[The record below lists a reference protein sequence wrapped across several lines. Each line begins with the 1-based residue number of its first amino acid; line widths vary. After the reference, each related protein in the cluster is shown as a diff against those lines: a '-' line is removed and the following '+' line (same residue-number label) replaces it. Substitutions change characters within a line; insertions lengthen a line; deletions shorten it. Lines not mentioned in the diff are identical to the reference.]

1 MPSYSQ
7 LFQDDLNS
15 MADLGMSNRTL
26 LKKTFQAGFCDES
39 AGKKPYGQDIPVH
52 FVFQGG
58 GILGIA
64 HLGFFSG
71 LERAGFRPVGLAGT
85 SAGAILALLIA
96 AARGTNHDADNIGS
110 RLLDILWQM
119 PAESFM
125 DGPYSSRRLT
135 KFALSKKSIAS
146 PEMSMPII
154 ATIRRVLV
162 RFGIHRGITFESW
175 LATELSSQFGIQ
187 TCNDL
192 TRSLKQCF
200 AETVLAETAPDDLLK
215 LIATGLPIHAD
226 EGLSNGIKFV
236 FPGDAHALQ
245 INPDQDSP
253 ALYARASMSVPIFFE
268 PYKIDVDATGWRKLV
283 SETFRQTLH
292 PEAIRVMNS
301 ATGVAFIDGGLLSN
315 FPIDSFFEKTS
326 SKFEKTQTDNPSTS
340 ISSITTIGS
349 TLVTTK
355 KIRRRNRNRGAAAL
369 LHYVQTVI
377 DGMRHIRDRDAM
389 RIGNR
394 FNDVAGIPD
403 AYIAPVDVGDH
414 NWLNFQLSDAE
425 KADLYRRGI
434 QAARAFIETTIR
446 NRLTG
451 EAE

>member
-7 LFQDDLNS
+7 LFKDDLNA
-15 MADLGMSNRTL
+15 MADLGMSNNTS
-26 LKKTFQAGFCDES
+26 LKRIFQASQGDKS
-39 AGKKPYGQDIPVH
+39 VADNYGQSIPVH

-71 LERAGFRPVGLAGT
+71 LERAGFRAVGLAGT

-96 AARGTNHDADNIGS
+96 AARGTNPNEGNIGS
-110 RLLDILWQM
+110 RLLDVLWQM

-135 KFALSKKSIAS
+135 KFALSKKTIAS
-146 PEMSMPII
+146 FEMSVPII
-154 ATIRRVLV
+154 ATIRRVLSH
-162 RFGIHRGITFESW
+162 FGIHRGITFESW
-175 LATELSSQFGIQ
+175 LSTELSNQFGIR
-187 TCNDL
+187 TCHDL
-192 TRSLKQCF
+192 TTTIATCLRDALPD
-200 AETVLAETAPDDLLK
+200 TAAGDLLK

-226 EGLSNGIKFV
+226 EGLSNGIKFI
-236 FPGDAHALQ
+236 FPGDTEALQ
-245 INPDQDSP
+245 IDPHRDSP

-268 PYKIDVDATGWRKLV
+268 PYKVDVHADGWRQIV
-283 SETFRQTLH
+283 SETFGQTLH

-301 ATGVAFIDGGLLSN
+301 ATGVAFVDGGLLSN
-315 FPIDSFFEKTS
+315 FPIDSFFEKRNAS
-326 SKFEKTQTDNPSTS
+326 RPSTDGRRS
-340 ISSITTIGS
+340 DGGGTISRIATVGS

-355 KIRRRNRNRGAAAL
+355 KIRRRTRNQGAAAL
-369 LHYVQTVI
+369 LHYLQTVL

-394 FNDVAGIPD
+394 FSNTEGIPD
-403 AYIAPVDVGDH
+403 TYIAPVDVGDH

-434 QAARAFIETTIR
+434 QAARSFIESTIR
-446 NRLTG
+446 DKNTG
-451 EAE
+451 EAK